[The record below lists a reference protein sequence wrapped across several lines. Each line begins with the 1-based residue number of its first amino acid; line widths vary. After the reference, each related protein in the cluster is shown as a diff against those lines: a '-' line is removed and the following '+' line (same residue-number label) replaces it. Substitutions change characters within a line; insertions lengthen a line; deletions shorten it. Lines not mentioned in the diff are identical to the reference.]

1 MICLKQTKVTEWI
14 ISGNPEQYNVVDA
27 FHVGMNGYVG
37 EQLDKLKEEGLITG
51 WQLFDA
57 TTDPAIQPT

>member
-27 FHVGMNGYVG
+27 FHNLHRVDWAQKGKY
-37 EQLDKLKEEGLITG
+37 DG
-51 WQLFDA
+51 W
-57 TTDPAIQPT
+57 